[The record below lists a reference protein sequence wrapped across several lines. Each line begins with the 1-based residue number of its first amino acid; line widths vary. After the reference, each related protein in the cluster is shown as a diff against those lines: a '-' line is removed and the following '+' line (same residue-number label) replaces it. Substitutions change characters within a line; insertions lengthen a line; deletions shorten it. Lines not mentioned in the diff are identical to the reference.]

1 MNNEI
6 ISIKI
11 SFAIQY
17 KAGILLLFE
26 VWNKTVLADYS
37 LYTRSNASTKK
48 KNTKTPKRNHLFV
61 DTVIKQTL

>member
-37 LYTRSNASTKK
+37 LYTRSNASTQKK
-48 KNTKTPKRNHLFV
+48 QHKNTKKKPLICRYSN
-61 DTVIKQTL
+61 